1 MRDWGVVGKELER
14 RGCGENDISIV
25 LKYEILENI
34 KKTLSGIN
42 KPIYTMFT
50 E

>member
-1 MRDWGVVGKELER
+1 MGKELER

-42 KPIYTMFT
+42 KPIYTMFI